1 MTPKSNPTDLEA
13 VIEDMTAVIS
23 TNPTDPQGLSK
34 VGSHKKDVLLHPPGF
49 PPARE

>member
-1 MTPKSNPTDLEA
+1 MSARNL
-13 VIEDMTAVIS
+13 IEV
-23 TNPTDPQGLSK
+23 DPQMRHRQGLSK